1 MINDKANPL
10 LVKTEE
16 AIRAKLKP
24 DQVKHFEKIIV
35 AGLRVMDSEQTHKL
49 VAGQLKTQGE
59 PAEIA
64 GAMVAKLMGIL
75 INQSKGAMPMQAGIP
90 AATVLLLEAL
100 DRMEALGKIEVS
112 NETLEAAMHSMTSAL
127 LQMFGVTPD
136 KLSAMMKAKQG
147 EQAPE
152 APPEQPAPPTAGQPL
167 IGAPA

>member
-24 DQVKHFEKIIV
+24 DQVKHFEKIVV
-35 AGLRVMDSEQTHKL
+35 AGLRVMDSEQTHQL
-49 VAGQLKTQGE
+49 IASQLKAQGD

-64 GAMVAKLMGIL
+64 GAAVAKLLGIL
-75 INQSKGAMPMQAGIP
+75 INQSKGTMPMQAGIP

-112 NETLEAAMHSMTSAL
+112 NETLEAAMHSLSSAL

-136 KLSAMMKAKQG
+136 KLSAMMKKQQAQP
-147 EQAPE
+147 EQPQ
-152 APPEQPAPPTAGQPL
+152 EQPAPPAEQPL

>member
-16 AIRAKLKP
+16 AIRAKLQP

-35 AGLRVMDSEQTHKL
+35 AGLRVMDSEQTHQL
-49 VAGQLKTQGE
+49 IAGQLKTQAE
-59 PAEIA
+59 PTEIA
-64 GAMVAKLMGIL
+64 GAAVAKLLGIL
-75 INQSKGAMPMQAGIP
+75 INQSKGAMPMKAGIP

-112 NETLEAAMHSMTSAL
+112 NQTLEAAMHSMTSAL

-136 KLSAMMKAKQG
+136 KLSAMMKAK
-147 EQAPE
+147 EQPQPE
-152 APPEQPAPPTAGQPL
+152 APQPEQPPAGQPL

>member
-24 DQVKHFEKIIV
+24 EQVKHFEKIIV

-49 VAGQLKTQGE
+49 VAEQMKTQGE

-64 GAMVAKLMGIL
+64 GAMVAKLMGVL
-75 INQSKGAMPMQAGIP
+75 INQSKGAMPMDAGIP

-100 DRMEALGKIEVS
+100 DRMEALGKVEIS
-112 NETLEAAMHSMTSAL
+112 NQTVESAMHAMSSAL

-136 KLSAMMKAKQG
+136 RLSAMMKKQ
-147 EQAPE
+147 Q
-152 APPEQPAPPTAGQPL
+152 PEQPQDQPPAEQPL